1 MGEGTR
7 PEAQKVEEGGDSE
20 AARARLGI
28 DIYSLPLFSTSL
40 IAFRTKEKASERRI
54 LFRERERERM
64 IGTKSCLVIF
74 DTPGVG
80 EQDGD
85 WVVGIANSIAHI
97 YYELEDN
104 GITVN
109 FASSSAV
116 NPDLDIQ
123 ALLTAKGSSCSGSAS
138 KRTAKSFR
146 RFSQDERACEKV
158 IRSVALDRAAL
169 FRGVSFDGICFA
181 GQHYARLVKSVGARK
196 MLQLMYQLGRVV
208 AAFEECNAIFHQAF
222 ANTLNDCHENGIK
235 VCDTSHMPEIE
246 SHTTNDDDDD
256 TGDDGRQTSSHLL
269 VQPGEEACRDGN
281 VVTASAKQASSL
293 EKGASLLKSAILNE
307 KEEGGGEK
315 RRGRRPWWL
324 PLPIPIGFR

>member
-1 MGEGTR
+1 
-7 PEAQKVEEGGDSE
+7 
-20 AARARLGI
+20 
-28 DIYSLPLFSTSL
+28 
-40 IAFRTKEKASERRI
+40 
-54 LFRERERERM
+54 M

-80 EQDGD
+80 EQDGN
-85 WVVGIANSIAHI
+85 WVVRIASSIAHI

-123 ALLTAKGSSCSGSAS
+123 ALLTAKGSSYSGSSS
-138 KRTAKSFR
+138 KRIAKSFR

-181 GQHYARLVKSVGARK
+181 GQHFAHLVQSAGARK

-208 AAFEECNAIFHQAF
+208 AAFEECNAIFHHGLA
-222 ANTLNDCHENGIK
+222 TLNDCHENGIK
-235 VCDTSHMPEIE
+235 VCDTSQLTEVEFHNKDE
-246 SHTTNDDDDD
+246 
-256 TGDDGRQTSSHLL
+256 DGRKTSSHLL

-293 EKGASLLKSAILNE
+293 EKGASLLKGAILNE
-307 KEEGGGEK
+307 KEGGDK
-315 RRGRRPWWL
+315 RRGRKPWWL